1 MDFAKHGEP
10 VDKLALERI
19 EKHVVEWPDFFEK
32 SHKLMRESPGILGQ
46 LYRDI
51 SNEEAMEALL
61 QFDYESA
68 ILYKYKLDMRIIGQ
82 TRN

>member
-1 MDFAKHGEP
+1 
-10 VDKLALERI
+10 
-19 EKHVVEWPDFFEK
+19 
-32 SHKLMRESPGILGQ
+32 MRESPGILGQ